1 MQLFTTLAALAFS
14 AALTAATPLI
24 RRAASC
30 PTAFPSSFKVKESS
44 GYFEGSGTKIIN
56 DASKSTAS
64 YFYIN
69 STNHQGDPA
78 TPILSYTAKGV
89 NYGAWVADSAVGTIL
104 LRPTTVLGPSSDIPV
119 VAALQSGCVI
129 YLSLW
134 EAHADSYL
142 RVCSGQIELATS
154 VKTGCTQVTATLV
167 T

>member
-104 LRPTTVLGPSSDIPV
+104 LRPTTVLGPSSDNTGSCGFAIG
-119 VAALQSGCVI
+119 LRDLSQSLGGPCGLVF
-129 YLSLW
+129 
-134 EAHADSYL
+134 AGMQRAD
-142 RVCSGQIELATS
+142 
-154 VKTGCTQVTATLV
+154 
-167 T
+167 

>member
-1 MQLFTTLAALAFS
+1 MQLFTTFTALAFS
-14 AALTAATPLI
+14 VAFTAAIPLVQG
-24 RRAASC
+24 AASC
-30 PTAFPSSFKVKESS
+30 PTALPSSFRIQESS
-44 GYFEGSGTKIIN
+44 GYFKASGTKIIN

-69 STNHQGDPA
+69 STYHQGDPA

-104 LRPTTVLGPSSDIPV
+104 LRPTTVLGPNSDIPV
-119 VAALQSGCVI
+119 IASLQSGCVI
-129 YLSLW
+129 YFSLW

-142 RVCSGQIELATS
+142 LVCSGQIELATS
-154 VKTGCTQVTATLV
+154 VKTGCTRVTASLV